1 MKIIV
6 PCFLA
11 VSACLS
17 LFADQTV
24 VINPATGVKTFDGVG
39 AVSGGGA
46 TSVLLKDYVE
56 PQRSQ
61 ILDYLF
67 KPKFGAAMSALFVE
81 IPGDGNSTQGSEL
94 SHMHRRDDEN
104 YFRGYEWWLM
114 EEAKKRNPAIT
125 LDGVA
130 WGCPHWVG
138 DNVFWSQDMCDYY
151 VKWIDG
157 LKQFHGLTFD
167 AIGCR
172 NEKGVNEDFAK
183 KMRATLDRA
192 GLEKVRLHGFD
203 NWGKTKWDWTGN
215 LTNDTGLRKA
225 VDILSNH
232 TMFEIGAPDAVK
244 QISDEM
250 HKPIWNTEEHVYK
263 KGFDCEI
270 SLVQVFNQ
278 NYISSRVTKILCWYL
293 ESSTYPIE
301 PFFDVTTLAAATP
314 WSGCYKINPALW
326 AYAHYGQFVQ
336 TGWKYVDSACGNLQ
350 DGGSFVTLTAGPD
363 FSTILETKG
372 SRTNQTV
379 TFQVG
384 DGLVAQKICVWRS
397 NQEEPFVQR
406 DDLVPVNGTFSLT
419 VEPNSIYSLSTTT
432 GQQKGA
438 FAEPPA
444 AKSFPFPYYENFD
457 HYADA
462 KAFGY
467 LPHYTA
473 DIAGGFEIADRPD
486 GAGKCLSQ
494 VVAEHAQ
501 SWAPEWMPYTILGDE
516 HWTDYEVSADVNLEH
531 GGWAGLLGRVS
542 NTGGGYGCNP
552 KGYYVRLDADGACSI
567 WLSTQAKNGAPG
579 KQLGTVSAGD
589 IGTNQWHN
597 LKLQFSGTNL
607 TACVDGKPVLSVGD
621 GTYPRGL
628 AGLVT
633 GGEGDTR
640 NTALFDNLI
649 INTVNGVKPEPTV
662 FPQDATP
669 MYSH

>member
-104 YFRGYEWWLM
+104 YFRGLRM
-114 EEAKKRNPAIT
+114 VA
-125 LDGVA
+125 DGGGEKA
-130 WGCPHWVG
+130 ESRDHFGWRCLGLSALG
-138 DNVFWSQDMCDYY
+138 RDNVFWSQDMCDYY
-151 VKWIDG
+151 VKWIEG

-232 TMFEIGAPDAVK
+232 TMFEIGAPDAVR

-293 ESSTYPIE
+293 NPRPI
-301 PFFDVTTLAAATP
+301 P
-314 WSGCYKINPALW
+314 
-326 AYAHYGQFVQ
+326 
-336 TGWKYVDSACGNLQ
+336 
-350 DGGSFVTLTAGPD
+350 
-363 FSTILETKG
+363 
-372 SRTNQTV
+372 
-379 TFQVG
+379 
-384 DGLVAQKICVWRS
+384 S
-397 NQEEPFVQR
+397 NRF
-406 DDLVPVNGTFSLT
+406 L
-419 VEPNSIYSLSTTT
+419 
-432 GQQKGA
+432 
-438 FAEPPA
+438 
-444 AKSFPFPYYENFD
+444 
-457 HYADA
+457 
-462 KAFGY
+462 
-467 LPHYTA
+467 
-473 DIAGGFEIADRPD
+473 
-486 GAGKCLSQ
+486 
-494 VVAEHAQ
+494 
-501 SWAPEWMPYTILGDE
+501 M
-516 HWTDYEVSADVNLEH
+516 
-531 GGWAGLLGRVS
+531 
-542 NTGGGYGCNP
+542 
-552 KGYYVRLDADGACSI
+552 
-567 WLSTQAKNGAPG
+567 
-579 KQLGTVSAGD
+579 
-589 IGTNQWHN
+589 
-597 LKLQFSGTNL
+597 
-607 TACVDGKPVLSVGD
+607 
-621 GTYPRGL
+621 
-628 AGLVT
+628 
-633 GGEGDTR
+633 
-640 NTALFDNLI
+640 
-649 INTVNGVKPEPTV
+649 
-662 FPQDATP
+662 
-669 MYSH
+669 